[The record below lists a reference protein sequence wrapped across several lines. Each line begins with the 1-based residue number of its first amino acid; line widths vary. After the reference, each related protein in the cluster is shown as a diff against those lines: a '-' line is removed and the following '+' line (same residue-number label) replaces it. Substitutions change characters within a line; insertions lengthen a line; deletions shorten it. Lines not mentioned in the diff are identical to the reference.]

1 MKKPPP
7 ILRWSVALVV
17 VITVAALF
25 LIGKS
30 RMGVDTDILNA
41 LPVTDPVLADAG
53 AVLKSHPMQDR
64 IVVDLRCEPID
75 PRALQEGAA
84 VVVRKMKD
92 SGLFRRVGLDAEVG
106 AFPELVDGVVENLPF
121 LFTERDLQRN
131 VAPLLERSAI
141 RKAIHAQASM
151 IQGLEGIG
159 QARWLAADPLGLR
172 FLVLGRMAHLSPAKG
187 ARPSG
192 DILLSSDGSRGLIV
206 AEPGTSATATD
217 FARRADRL
225 FVDIQAELNR
235 TRTGPPRL
243 TLTPVGAYRAALD
256 NETAAKTDT
265 RRAMIFSTV
274 AIAILLLIGFPRP
287 LLGLLALF
295 PALMGTAL
303 AYFVLSL
310 FRSSIS
316 VLAIGFGGAIISF
329 TVDYGI
335 TYLLFLDRTRETRGL
350 DTTREVWSL
359 GLLAMMTTAVSFAS
373 LFLSGFPA
381 LAQLGALTALGV
393 VFTFAFVHL
402 VYPFLFPVVPPA
414 GREGTPWLRRFS
426 ERLTSAD
433 PAWKPWAALVLC
445 LALLPFARPDFQV
458 DLKSL
463 NTVRTET
470 LAAEEEVKQAWGDIL
485 NRVYLLSEGSTLREM
500 REKGDRL
507 TAVLDEE
514 LAKGTLSAAFV
525 ASMAFPGPE
534 RAEVNRR
541 AWRDFWTVER
551 REACKRSL
559 NEAAQAEGFLTRAF
573 DPFLLRLEAPPG
585 TAVEIPASLYGL
597 LGIAPSAGVGP
608 WRQFVTVIPGPA
620 YRGTDFFNRLHTS
633 GLARLFD
640 PAVFTERLGGVI
652 LEGFIRVA
660 GIVGLMTILVVLLY
674 LLDIPLTLVALAPT
688 AFSLICTLG
697 TLHLIGRPPGIPTIM
712 ASAVI
717 IGMGTDYA
725 LYLVRSQQHYLDEK
739 HPSMTLIRLSILLSF
754 ATTFLGFGVLS
765 LASHAMLNSA
775 GIALVLGIGYSF
787 LGTAAI
793 VPPLLRRLYRPVILP
808 EETVEPGSG
817 HHARRVLSRY
827 RRIEGYVRAFVF
839 FKLRLD
845 PMFPRLAS
853 FAPHPRTILD
863 VGCGYGIPSSW
874 LLEINPDARVFGLD
888 PDPDRIRVA
897 SRAVG
902 DRGKMA
908 VGKAPDLPFVPNPVD
923 MALLLDVIHML
934 DDGELHLTLARLAAM
949 MEPGG
954 ILVLRAIV
962 PAFSKPSPERRF
974 EQLRLK
980 WTGKQA
986 QFRPAEEVRQAVED
1000 AGLRVTAREPA
1011 SANREVWWFIARK
1024 PMEYEA

>member
-1 MKKPPP
+1 MKKSPPV
-7 ILRWSVALVV
+7 LRWSLALVV
-17 VITVAALF
+17 VIVVAALF

-30 RMGVDTDILNA
+30 RMGIDTDILNA
-41 LPVTDPVLADAG
+41 LPAGDPVLADAE

-64 IVVDLRCEPID
+64 IVVDLRCDPVD
-75 PRALQEGAA
+75 PRALQEAAA
-84 VVVRKMKD
+84 VVVRKMRD

-131 VAPLLERSAI
+131 VAPLLEGPAI
-141 RKAIHAQASM
+141 RTAIHTQALM

-159 QARWLAADPLGLR
+159 QARWLASDPLGLR
-172 FLVLGRMAHLSPAKG
+172 LLILGRMAHMAPAKG
-187 ARPSG
+187 ARPAG
-192 DILLSSDGSRGLIV
+192 DILLSADGSRGLIV

-217 FARRADRL
+217 FARQADRL
-225 FVDIQAELNR
+225 FTNIRAELKLDR
-235 TRTGPPRL
+235 TRPPRL

-256 NETAAKTDT
+256 NENAAKADT
-265 RRAMIFSTV
+265 RRAMVFSTV
-274 AIAILLLIGFPRP
+274 AVAILLLIGFPRP
-287 LLGLLALF
+287 FLGLLALL

-359 GLLAMMTTAVSFAS
+359 GLLAMLTTAVSFAF

-381 LAQLGALTALGV
+381 LAQLGALAALGV
-393 VFTFAFVHL
+393 FFTFAFVHL

-414 GREGTPWLRRFS
+414 GREGAFWLRRFS
-426 ERLTSAD
+426 ERLASGD
-433 PAWKPWAALVLC
+433 PAWKPWVALVLC

-463 NTVRTET
+463 NTVRAET

-485 NRVYLLSEGSTLREM
+485 NRVYLLSEGSTYREM

-507 TAVLDEE
+507 TALLDED
-514 LAKGTLSAAFV
+514 LAKGVLSAAFV

-534 RAEVNRR
+534 RAGTNRQ
-541 AWRDFWTVER
+541 AWRDFWTTER
-551 REACKRSL
+551 KEACRRSL
-559 NEAAQAEGFLTRAF
+559 NEAAQAEGFSLRAF
-573 DPFLLRLEAPPG
+573 DPFLRRLEAPASTP
-585 TAVEIPASLYGL
+585 VEIPASLYNL
-597 LGIAPSAGVGP
+597 VGIAPATGVSP
-608 WRQFVTVIPGPA
+608 WRQFVTVLPGPA
-620 YRGTDFFNRLHTS
+620 YQGTDFFNRLHS
-633 GLARLFD
+633 PGLARLFD
-640 PAVFTERLGGVI
+640 PTVFTERLGGVI

-660 GIVGLMTILVVLLY
+660 AIVGLMTILVALLY
-674 LLDIPLTLVALAPT
+674 LLDVRLTLIALAPT

-712 ASAVI
+712 VSAVV

-725 LYLVRSQQHYLDEK
+725 LYLVRSQQRYLDEK
-739 HPSMTLIRLSILLSF
+739 HPSMALIRLSILLSF
-754 ATTFLGFGVLS
+754 ATTFLGFGVLA

-775 GIALVLGIGYSF
+775 GIALALGIGYSF
-787 LGTAAI
+787 LGTTLI
-793 VPPLLRRLYRPVILP
+793 VPPLLRRLYRPAVLP
-808 EETVEPGSG
+808 EEAVEPGSKK
-817 HHARRVLSRY
+817 HARRVLARY

-853 FAPHPRTILD
+853 LVPNPRGILD
-863 VGCGYGIPSSW
+863 IGCGYGIPSSW
-874 LLEINPDARVFGLD
+874 LLEINPGARVFGID
-888 PDPDRIRVA
+888 PDPNRVRVA

-902 DRGKMA
+902 SRGKMT
-908 VGKAPDLPFVPNPVD
+908 VGKAPDLPFLPGPVD
-923 MALLLDVIHML
+923 AALLLDVIHML
-934 DDGELHLTLARLAAM
+934 DDDQLHLTIARIAAAL
-949 MEPGG
+949 EPGG

-962 PAFSKPSPERRF
+962 PAFAKPSPERRF
-974 EQLRLK
+974 EERRIK
-980 WTGKQA
+980 WQGGRVR
-986 QFRPAEEVRQAVED
+986 FRPVEEVNRAIEE
-1000 AGLRVTAREPA
+1000 AGLRITTPEPM
-1011 SANREVWWFIARK
+1011 SSDREVWWFIARK
-1024 PMEYEA
+1024 PLENER